1 MEKQPEPI
9 EDKKERERKGG
20 RKEERKE
27 RRKGRK
33 EEIKKRRRKRK
44 VAKDTTG
51 SVQLLSHVRLF
62 ATP

>member
-27 RRKGRK
+27 RTQ
-33 EEIKKRRRKRK
+33 I
-44 VAKDTTG
+44 
-51 SVQLLSHVRLF
+51 SNFLL
-62 ATP
+62 